1 MYNLTKANKI
11 KTKRNAF
18 KASLFPI
25 SKINNYYIK
34 H

>member
-1 MYNLTKANKI
+1 MYNKINANRI

-25 SKINNYYIK
+25 SKINNYYKK